1 MGGFEPHKNLLR
13 LVDGFAEALRN
24 PRTSTARLVL
34 AGRFDTASA
43 QGYVAELRAKI
54 DQCGLASRTKWEGFI
69 GDEELASLMR
79 GAEVLILPSIR
90 EGVGLPV
97 IEAVACG
104 TPVIVTNASPV
115 AARLGEAAISIDPND
130 TSQIARALEE
140 VLGNPATR
148 AKMRG
153 AALALSA
160 SLGWKRSAQ
169 AILQIFQEEFMLL
182 AASRRR
188 QGGARN

>member
-1 MGGFEPHKNLLR
+1 
-13 LVDGFAEALRN
+13 
-24 PRTSTARLVL
+24 
-34 AGRFDTASA
+34 
-43 QGYVAELRAKI
+43 
-54 DQCGLASRTKWEGFI
+54 
-69 GDEELASLMR
+69 MR

-115 AARLGEAAISIDPND
+115 AAILGEAAISIDPND

-153 AALALSA
+153 AALALSDT
-160 SLGWKRSAQ
+160 LGWKRSAR

-188 QGGARN
+188 QGSAGN